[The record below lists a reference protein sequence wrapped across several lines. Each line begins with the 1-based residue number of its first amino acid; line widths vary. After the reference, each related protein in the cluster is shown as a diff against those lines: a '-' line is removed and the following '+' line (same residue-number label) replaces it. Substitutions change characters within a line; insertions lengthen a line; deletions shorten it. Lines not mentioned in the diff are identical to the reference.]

1 MEQVYMKITS
11 REKRKN
17 SGFSVVKTDKRIP
30 VKYDLQVLDLMSTY
44 VISENAYIRKSSLMN
59 LRNLVHL
66 LDMDYY
72 INDPEKMKRINF
84 IKRALD
90 GRLSLGLY
98 NSVAIIKHANGG
110 ILNEEAFVPNETLL
124 STDELNWLDE
134 NVSESLKYLYIYDSA
149 DELYLLLDKFRNGDF
164 KDRASIVSQIET
176 KVQDMQTAFR
186 RAKTESSQ
194 SQMFSLRED
203 RYDASISDIHRRA
216 TDPNRKLLTGMQG
229 MNMLVNGGFEAGRVY
244 GFFGI
249 TGVGKSLTLLNLAY
263 QLKKY
268 NRFYKA
274 KDPTK
279 TPVIVIL
286 TMENDVDE
294 TVKRLYAIA
303 TGAHHDEFKN
313 LPLDDVKRRMREDG
327 ELYLSDDNPID
338 IVIKYMPS
346 GGVDTSYMYSLVE
359 ELEDEGYETIAF
371 IQDHLKKI
379 RSANYRNVD
388 LRIELGEVINE
399 FKSFA
404 IAKDIPVFTC
414 SHLNREAC
422 SKMEMAA
429 QSSRADI
436 TRMLGKSNM
445 GESLLILD
453 NIDFGFMINVE
464 YDAKGS
470 KYLCIWTQKKRDYT
484 PIDYI
489 VLPFDMNGIKLIE
502 DFYLDTPLF
511 KDTVGNTVEINR
523 AEPTTSQYSSIKVLY
538 EDDDEDEDIFGGIKR
553 YNMDMEPMPGA
564 IAPPIEKEII
574 ECVRFIANPT
584 MREDI
589 AEARRRA
596 V

>member
-1 MEQVYMKITS
+1 MKISS
-11 REKRKN
+11 RNKRSG

-44 VISENAYIRKSSLMN
+44 VVSENAYIKKSSLLN
-59 LRNLVHL
+59 LRNLIHL

-84 IKRALD
+84 IKKALD
-90 GRLSLGLY
+90 GRLSGLR
-98 NSVAIIKHANGG
+98 NPVALIKHANGG
-110 ILNEEAFVPNETLL
+110 ILNEESFIPSETLL
-124 STDELNWLDE
+124 STDELNWLDD
-134 NVSESLKYLYIYDSA
+134 NVAESLKYLYIYDSA

-164 KDRASIVSQIET
+164 HDRGAIVSQIE
-176 KVQDMQTAFR
+176 QRIQEMQTAFR
-186 RAKTESSQ
+186 RAKTESAQ
-194 SQMFSLRED
+194 AQMFSLRED

-216 TDPNRKLLTGMQG
+216 TDPNRRLLSGMQG

-268 NRFYKA
+268 NRFYKS

-303 TGAHHDEFKN
+303 TGAYSDEFKN
-313 LPLDDVKRRMREDG
+313 IPLDDVKRRMREDG
-327 ELYLSDDNPID
+327 ELYLSDENPID

-359 ELEDEGYETIAF
+359 ELEDDGYETIAF

-414 SHLNREAC
+414 SHLNRDAC

-464 YDAKGS
+464 YDAHGNKF
-470 KYLCIWTQKKRDYT
+470 LCVWTQKKRDYT

-489 VLPFDMNGIKLIE
+489 VLPFDRNGIKLVE

-511 KDTVGNTVEINR
+511 KDTVGNVELNKAQIT
-523 AEPTTSQYSSIKVLY
+523 ASQYSNVQVLY
-538 EDDDEDEDIFGGIKR
+538 DDDEEDNELFGGITH
-553 YNMDMEPMPGA
+553 YSMDMEMPEPQQQHMVEA
-564 IAPPIEKEII
+564 VKF
-574 ECVRFIANPT
+574 VSNPSKRDDVDAWFKSKNT
-584 MREDI
+584 EV
-589 AEARRRA
+589 A
-596 V
+596 